1 MSTSVINLVIIV
13 LLGIA
18 YMFTYSIVI
27 SKFLNKISSPKNM
40 AILMIYFSALLSA
53 GVNLY
58 HISEISTN
66 AFTFF
71 FDKQD
76 FVNAVL
82 YSIGFFV
89 GMWVFSFAFF
99 WISFFL
105 VGMFTSQVEKHE
117 LSMNNREIAGLHG
130 IILITLS
137 FVIAP
142 VLISIA
148 SQFIPYPELPF

>member
-1 MSTSVINLVIIV
+1 MSTSVINLIIIL

-18 YMFTYSIVI
+18 YMFTYSLAI
-27 SKFLNKISSPKNM
+27 SKVLNKISTPKNT
-40 AILMIYFSALLSA
+40 AILVIYFAALLSA

-71 FDKQD
+71 FDQKD

-89 GMWVFSFAFF
+89 GMWGFSFVFF
-99 WISFFL
+99 WISF
-105 VGMFTSQVEKHE
+105 SKQ
-117 LSMNNREIAGLHG
+117 
-130 IILITLS
+130 
-137 FVIAP
+137 
-142 VLISIA
+142 
-148 SQFIPYPELPF
+148 

>member
-27 SKFLNKISSPKNM
+27 SKFLNKISTPKNM

-76 FVNAVL
+76 FVNA
-82 YSIGFFV
+82 
-89 GMWVFSFAFF
+89 
-99 WISFFL
+99 
-105 VGMFTSQVEKHE
+105 
-117 LSMNNREIAGLHG
+117 
-130 IILITLS
+130 IL
-137 FVIAP
+137 
-142 VLISIA
+142 
-148 SQFIPYPELPF
+148 

>member
-1 MSTSVINLVIIV
+1 
-13 LLGIA
+13 
-18 YMFTYSIVI
+18 MFTYSLVI
-27 SKFLNKISSPKNM
+27 NKVLNKISTPKNT
-40 AILMIYFSALLSA
+40 AILMIYFAALLSA

-71 FDKQD
+71 FDKKD
-76 FVNAVL
+76 FANAIL
-82 YSIGFFV
+82 YSVGFFV
-89 GMWVFSFAFF
+89 GMWVFSFVFF
-99 WISFFL
+99 WVSFYL
-105 VGMFTSQVEKHE
+105 VGMFTSQSEKHE

-130 IILITLS
+130 VILLTLS

-142 VLISIA
+142 ALISIA

>member
-18 YMFTYSIVI
+18 YMFTYSLVI
-27 SKFLNKISSPKNM
+27 SKFLNKISTPKNT

-71 FDKQD
+71 FDKKD

-99 WISFFL
+99 WISFKL
-105 VGMFTSQVEKHE
+105 VGVFTSQSEKHE

-130 IILITLS
+130 IILLTLS

-142 VLISIA
+142 ALISIA